1 MIASIGKIPRSC
13 YVHIPFCSHKCH
25 FCDFAAFA
33 GLEAREPEYFQV
45 LAREISTRL
54 TDFQRE
60 TEGEIV
66 LETLFVGGGTP
77 GLSRI
82 EELKLMKS
90 TLEKFCTFSPDC
102 EISLETTPHA
112 ITEEKATAWL
122 KMGINRLS
130 IGIESFHD
138 AELKAMGR
146 DHSRLQALKGIEA
159 AARAG
164 HTNIS
169 LDFMYGL
176 PEQTLDSFRETLR
189 QAVNLAEHFPIQ
201 HISAYGL
208 EIAVNAPLLLR
219 YPRDSKAYVDE
230 DGFVAMFE
238 TLVET
243 LEEAGF
249 KQYEVSN
256 FARQGFESRH
266 NITYW
271 ENEPYFAFGV
281 GAHRY
286 VNGVRSANSKS
297 FNVYM
302 RDFDEGATREIIDQR
317 GEEMETLMLA
327 LRMRRGLDLDDFQKR
342 FRKDLLSLKAAE
354 IANLREEGLLQLS
367 DTRLQI
373 TRKGLTVMNSI
384 IGKLL
389 TG

>member
-45 LAREISTRL
+45 LAREITTRL
-54 TDFQRE
+54 TDFQKE
-60 TEGEIV
+60 NEAEIV
-66 LETLFVGGGTP
+66 LDTLFVGGGTP
-77 GLSRI
+77 GLARI
-82 EELKLMKS
+82 DELVFMKS
-90 TLEKFCTFSPDC
+90 TLEQFCTLSPDC
-102 EISLETTPHA
+102 ETSLETTPHA
-112 ITEEKATAWL
+112 ITEAKAFDWL
-122 KMGINRLS
+122 QLGINRLS
-130 IGIESFHD
+130 IGIESFQD
-138 AELKAMGR
+138 SELKAMGR
-146 DHSRLQALKGIEA
+146 DHSRSQALAGIEA
-159 AARAG
+159 AVRAG
-164 HTNIS
+164 HKNIS

-176 PEQTLDSFRETLR
+176 PEQTLASFKDTLR
-189 QAVNLAEHFPIQ
+189 EAVRLAEYLPIQ

-256 FARQGFESRH
+256 FAREGFESRH

-271 ENEPYFAFGV
+271 KNEPYFAFGV

-286 VNGVRSANSKS
+286 VNGVRSANTKS

-302 RDFDEGATREIIDQR
+302 RDFDEGSTREAIDHR

-327 LRMRRGLDLDDFQKR
+327 LRMRRGLDLEDFQKR
-342 FRKDLLSLKAAE
+342 FQKDLLSLKAKE
-354 IANLREEGLLQLS
+354 IAILKKEGLVQLS
-367 DTRLQI
+367 DTHLQI